1 MTKIDIDFQLENEN
15 KRDNLFVP
23 RLGTLQKR
31 LTFDVNVGFIY
42 VEKRLYLESR
52 HFSLRKVA
60 LFAWIHRTYRPVCYG
75 VSGG

>member
-23 RLGTLQKR
+23 RLGTLRKW

-42 VEKRLYLESR
+42 VEKRLYS
-52 HFSLRKVA
+52 
-60 LFAWIHRTYRPVCYG
+60 C
-75 VSGG
+75 